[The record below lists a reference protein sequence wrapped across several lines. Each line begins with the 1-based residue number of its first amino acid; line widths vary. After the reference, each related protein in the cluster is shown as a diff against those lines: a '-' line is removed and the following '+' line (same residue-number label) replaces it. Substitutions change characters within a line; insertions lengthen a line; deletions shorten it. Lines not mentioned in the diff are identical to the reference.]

1 MDNLLLQTNKNT
13 KNENEEYP
21 KINIKKKLT
30 IQSNDYS
37 TKKFGSVIQRNK
49 NIFHDINKL
58 YTKNQNR
65 VLNPSILSKKGSS
78 MNKISN
84 NINSLSNS
92 NILLKTTEENLLQN
106 INNNDIFPK
115 KSLKN
120 IKKLIPKKDSKKNL
134 DKLENKILK
143 NVIRFYRKFFSSENE
158 ILENSQGKKQKNK
171 SSTKILNIKIIKEI
185 EKEKN
190 KIISEQKKNSVNKCS
205 SSSNIPNLEK
215 ITKNN
220 TLIQFNTKIKKK
232 SKNFERNLSQ
242 LSNFETYKRKK
253 IFK

>member
-1 MDNLLLQTNKNT
+1 MDNLLLQTNKST

-49 NIFHDINKL
+49 NIFLDINKL
-58 YTKNQNR
+58 FSKNQNR

-78 MNKISN
+78 MNKKSN

-106 INNNDIFPK
+106 ININNDIFPK

-120 IKKLIPKKDSKKNL
+120 IKFTAKKG
-134 DKLENKILK
+134 
-143 NVIRFYRKFFSSENE
+143 F
-158 ILENSQGKKQKNK
+158 
-171 SSTKILNIKIIKEI
+171 
-185 EKEKN
+185 
-190 KIISEQKKNSVNKCS
+190 
-205 SSSNIPNLEK
+205 
-215 ITKNN
+215 
-220 TLIQFNTKIKKK
+220 
-232 SKNFERNLSQ
+232 
-242 LSNFETYKRKK
+242 
-253 IFK
+253 

>member
-1 MDNLLLQTNKNT
+1 MDNLLFQTNKST
-13 KNENEEYP
+13 KIENEENP

-49 NIFHDINKL
+49 NIFFDINKIFS
-58 YTKNQNR
+58 KNQNR

-106 INNNDIFPK
+106 INNNDIFPQ

-143 NVIRFYRKFFSSENE
+143 NVIKFYRKFFSSENE
-158 ILENSQGKKQKNK
+158 I
-171 SSTKILNIKIIKEI
+171 
-185 EKEKN
+185 
-190 KIISEQKKNSVNKCS
+190 
-205 SSSNIPNLEK
+205 
-215 ITKNN
+215 
-220 TLIQFNTKIKKK
+220 
-232 SKNFERNLSQ
+232 
-242 LSNFETYKRKK
+242 
-253 IFK
+253 